1 MWGSMAR
8 TVTYRRHLIRAQ
20 AIPLTDAEEWLAQA
34 VIRPPVPGA
43 REQPLRDPDDRTFF
57 SQEDAERYAVHLAM
71 GWVDR
76 HGV

>member
-1 MWGSMAR
+1 MAR
-8 TVTYRRHLIRAQ
+8 TVTYRGQFIRAQ

-34 VIRPPVPGA
+34 VIRPPAPRA

-57 SQEDAERYAVHLAM
+57 IPEDAERNVVHLAM
-71 GWVDR
+71 RWVDR